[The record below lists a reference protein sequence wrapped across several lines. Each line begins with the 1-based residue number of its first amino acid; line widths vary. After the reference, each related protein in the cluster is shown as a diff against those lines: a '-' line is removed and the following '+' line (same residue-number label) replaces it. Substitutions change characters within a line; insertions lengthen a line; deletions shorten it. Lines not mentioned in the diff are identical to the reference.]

1 MIKLRSWSKWDEEGF
16 IEVLVDENVLKGYV
30 KDLEMQIAE
39 AIMNKNYSLAS
50 DLIREREE
58 VVEKLEERNKEV

>member
-1 MIKLRSWSKWDEEGF
+1 MIKLRSWSKWDDDGL
-16 IEVLVDENVLKGYV
+16 IEVLIDEDVLKGYV